1 MKVAFASEENKGLA
15 SVISS
20 RFGRAKYFVIVD
32 YENDQVK
39 SHKVEVNPGSEAK
52 GGAGIKAV
60 QKLVNERV
68 DVAVAG
74 SFGPNAMTALEE
86 MGIKHVEMSG
96 IAVEQALEKLKDL
109 IS

>member
-1 MKVAFASEENKGLA
+1 M
-15 SVISS
+15 
-20 RFGRAKYFVIVD
+20 
-32 YENDQVK
+32 
-39 SHKVEVNPGSEAK
+39 
-52 GGAGIKAV
+52 
-60 QKLVNERV
+60 RV